1 MAVVFRLPF
10 ISSVL
15 KNTATEKK
23 RGGEGIGNTLTNYPL
38 YIAVEVT
45 PAVSNV
51 ISLCNECDDW
61 FVRAAFSS
69 RAEYS
74 NPLRYCSLQ

>member
-23 RGGEGIGNTLTNYPL
+23 RGGGIGNTLTNYPL